1 MNNTEASLAKIW
13 KTVESV
19 WKDIS
24 SSAEVARAFVLAFR
38 VMRLIIAEDGNNS
51 WLANGT
57 QHCNVRL
64 EYNDTPTGIERKLK
78 PTID

>member
-19 WKDIS
+19 WKDT

-51 WLANGT
+51 
-57 QHCNVRL
+57 
-64 EYNDTPTGIERKLK
+64 
-78 PTID
+78 